1 MLVPPEEDPPQP
13 EIRFSL
19 HAEGD
24 SEAKRQRWLES
35 EKAKCD
41 LGERA
46 IMDWVQRHWTGF
58 CRAKWLE
65 HLHGQRFWVEL
76 PGEDFGLLPRRF
88 PDNHAVLSAVL
99 DQLMAGKENLDILN
113 WAMDTNQPRDLVFE
127 ILMALDVNSI
137 RLRHRF
143 DAA

>member
-24 SEAKRQRWLES
+24 SEAKRHRWLES

-65 HLHGQRFWVEL
+65 L
-76 PGEDFGLLPRRF
+76 PGEYSGLLPRRF